1 MSDNPLEVGKKYA
14 LLWKSPTAISRDL
27 QAQNEKDAARIAQQ
41 AQTQLLN
48 MGYNWNQLTLTW
60 IKPEKSNNPFSPKR
74 YLK

>member
-1 MSDNPLEVGKKYA
+1 MSDKQQETIDRIRNRA
-14 LLWKSPTAISRDL
+14 MSRDL
-27 QAQNEKDAARIAQQ
+27 ELQNEKEAARIAQQ

-60 IKPEKSNNPFSPKR
+60 IKPEQSNNVFAPKR